1 MASSS
6 GSQKLTYNSIITIE
20 NGSSGLSEV
29 IHDTTL
35 TGNGTSGYPLSASA
49 ALAEKQNTLVPGTN
63 IDITNNTISASV
75 STDGV
80 TLTGTGSAGSPLSIS
95 NPSYYIKG
103 NTVYGGT
110 LTDNLNTLSRTT
122 PFTCY
127 GTATGAPDTSY
138 SWFGWH
144 LNSNTGTTA
153 AAQIAYAYNSAEII
167 CYERVKVTN
176 AWGAWKRRSL
186 TGDHKLLV
194 SSTDAEADYLFNK
207 IESTTLTITYSVD
220 ATTGKQKLDANVVNS
235 ASGYPNN
242 YEPFFPSAAYK
253 KLGTETYSGISSTA
267 LTRGFF
273 FSAPRSMTVANIGIY
288 LRGEPSP
295 SGLMQIELAVK
306 DMVNNVVRKTATK
319 VINVTNFPN
328 LSSGSMFTLPLTE
341 SLAITGSNPYVLYL
355 MLKSSDG
362 SRALSSFSN
371 LQFMET
377 CDFPTDSLQIESGI
391 YSQYSSQNFEGWGD
405 TSYSGTACRP
415 YMFISE

>member
-35 TGNGTSGYPLSASA
+35 TGNGTFGYPLSASA

-110 LTDNLNTLSRTT
+110 LTDNLNTLVRNT
-122 PFTCY
+122 PFTCL
-127 GTATGAPDTSY
+127 GTATGAPDASY

-144 LNSNTGTTA
+144 INSNAGTAA
-153 AAQIAYAYNSAEII
+153 AAQIAYAFNSNAII
-167 CYERVKVTN
+167 CYERVKTSGT
-176 AWGAWKRRSL
+176 WGAWKLRSSAD
-186 TGDHKLLV
+186 DHKLLV
-194 SSTDAEADYLFNK
+194 SATDAVPGYLYDK
-207 IESTTLTITYSVD
+207 VISTTLTINYSVD
-220 ATTGKQKLDANVVNS
+220 GNGNQKLDANVVNS

-355 MLKSSDG
+355 MLKSSD
-362 SRALSSFSN
+362 SSTALSSFSN

>member
-220 ATTGKQKLDANVVNS
+220 AMTGKQKLDANVVNT

-242 YEPFFPSAAYK
+242 YEPFFPSASFT
-253 KLGTETYSGISSTA
+253 KLGNEIYSSIASPN

-273 FSAPRSMTVANIGIY
+273 FSAPRSMTISNLGIY
-288 LRGEPSP
+288 LKGEPSP
-295 SGLMQIELAVK
+295 SGIMQIELGIK
-306 DMVNNVVRKTATK
+306 DCINNVVRKTALLT
-319 VINVTNFPN
+319 INIANFPN
-328 LSSGSMFTLPLTE
+328 LGSGGIYSIPLTVPM
-341 SLAITGSNPYVLYL
+341 AITGTNPYIFYL

-362 SRALSSFSN
+362 TTKLSQFSN
-371 LQFMET
+371 LQFMEI
-377 CDFPTDSLQIESGI
+377 CDRSNESDQIESGV
-391 YSQYSSQNFEGWGD
+391 YSQYSSPNFEGYGD
-405 TSYSGTACRP
+405 TGYANISCRP
-415 YMFISE
+415 YAFISE